1 MKLIDRMVEYFT
13 GLNKKMKRWQRVVSI
28 LSAIVVFATTY
39 MLVMPAITLDVD
51 TASTQAGIEVASENE
66 PDTAGT
72 VFESTEEEEPEEP
85 EAEPAEEEETSGSVS
100 SAQEEEAE
108 PASEQ
113 EEAVES
119 DSEQE
124 EAVES
129 APAEQ
134 EEESAE
140 PASDEQEEEAEE
152 AQSGSSETEAAQSG
166 SGSADSTAAEDSSED
181 ASVQEAADAAKT
193 TAETAKTTAETSKTA
208 VTEDTPLIKEPTQL
222 TYKGNDYTVYAD
234 FDESAKL
241 PVGVE
246 LRVKEITKDS
256 DPDAYDT
263 YYKKALEELKDKY
276 DENTGL
282 SFAKFYDIAFV
293 YKGQEIE
300 PQGNVAIKIE
310 YKKAVEIEEET
321 KIDTIHFDKEDEDK
335 VEIIDSEKEVTD
347 KTKVESVEFESDK
360 FSVYGVIGAE
370 TFTEKYLTED
380 GETYNISVTAG
391 PEAHIPS
398 DARLEVSEVKA
409 GSDKYNELFA
419 KAEEAVLDGRDGS
432 VPFARFFDIS
442 IVKDGEKIQPD
453 VPVEV
458 KITFDETVEADK
470 NAVFNAVHISG
481 NKTDV
486 IDVTTEGEESE
497 KAVTVEAVQ
506 FSADGFS
513 IYGVTYTVDFETAD
527 GGSYSMFGKGEIKL
541 SDLMSVL
548 GIPEDIDNVTNASI
562 ELVEQNDENVD
573 ADELYIEKTD
583 GDWLIKSDVAFGN
596 VYSLTIK
603 MNNGAT
609 YLVTITDDGVP
620 ESSDLSNFVTNVM
633 ISGAT
638 QNSDGQ
644 YEVEEGKEYAI
655 KIFFAEGTDYQ
666 FKNDATLTYQMP
678 SGIKV
683 LTPQSG
689 VAVMHIVY
697 NNRTYDVDYH
707 YSLSTDGRLEI
718 EFDQTDPDYRK
729 LTDSTNVSFNFTY
742 NGQFDKNTTHLDFG
756 SDVERDIVFKDPE
769 PGQAYVTK
777 TANFDENTGRFT
789 YTITV
794 TATGDVN
801 NVNVKDVISGDA
813 LIFNNDVS
821 VTGNSVNYIDNGAV
835 NGFDYTFPSMQ
846 EGETITITYT
856 ANTDFSKDTDKDG
869 TITADQTK
877 NTVTVQP
884 EGGEPHTS
892 EYSRVIEFKKTDKK
906 DGTIVDTEDGDKIIE
921 WTIEYNSLALA
932 SAAGDTITDTIG
944 ASSAAYMEYYG
955 DGITV
960 NVYDH
965 SGHLV
970 GTRNVDYEDLT
981 AHSSTSWTYT
991 IPNGDT
997 TPYKY
1002 VITYKTKV
1010 DMDKVED
1017 GGVPVTLNNVANN
1030 DGGSTVVTPS
1040 NMAEI
1045 TKRVADQTEQYV
1057 EWESVITVPENG
1069 LSSAVV
1075 VDTFPAIWRKHV
1087 VPDAANDENIY
1098 EQYIADSLYIPE
1110 QDLLPGESYTL
1121 EVTDTN
1127 LKITFFKD
1135 SAKTQTGLQ
1144 GTPGGHQITIRLKT
1158 KVDPEWLQKN
1168 YDSPA
1173 DNNSREHVNTI
1184 SINGRQATATALFSK
1199 PSLDKKGPKNV
1210 QTWTDWSDGQKK
1222 YKFLRYEIWL
1232 KGVKNEPVTVTDS
1245 FDTSILKL
1253 VDPYV
1258 ARGDHANLYEHM
1270 VLYGGDY
1277 TDQADKKPTPVLHT
1291 DTADGFSITIDE
1303 LPKNDDGQFY
1313 QNYKIVYYLQLK
1325 DGVDLDQ
1332 LAIANGGVYKLI
1344 NTAQWGEFEKTF
1356 TYETKYK
1363 FLDKKLLNE
1372 GALGNTERTA
1382 QYQITFNPA
1391 KAMLNN
1397 GDIMEMTDTLSSNL
1411 SVDYSS
1417 IHIETD
1423 PAGLSVPYTLGGG
1436 EDGTTIATY
1445 KVPDAT
1451 TVTITYNAF
1460 VRGNGYQTI
1469 VNKVKVKGEE
1479 DTVTNTKS
1487 YGTATEGQGAI
1498 PKLKIVKVDG
1508 YDANKKLAGVKF
1520 LVFAENPNLDFG
1532 PNTEPEPHAKEIILT
1547 TNENGEIVL
1556 DGTQYTYYLNQTL
1569 YHVRE
1574 IEAPSNYGNLSFD
1587 YKVRMTNNMDE
1598 VHYAGADSVYY
1609 FTDTVQIK
1617 NWPLEGLVVEK
1628 QVESDDEAD
1637 HDQYYTFKVSILDE
1651 EGNVDTEY
1659 NEKNGDDQFVN
1670 GVVEFELKDKEQK
1683 MFWGFK
1689 KGTKYKVEEIDSKG
1703 LATEVTYSVYGEDGS
1718 KTDTITETGKA
1729 HSGTFT
1735 QEDEVIIFKN
1745 SKTQQT
1751 GSLKITKVV
1760 ETDGGGAIGT
1770 LADGTYTFAIKDSNG
1785 NNAVGKVNGTDIQN
1799 GQVTITIVNGQSNTV
1814 EVTDLNAGEYTITEI
1829 SGDNKAVTLDTAPKT
1844 VTVTAG
1850 KSGDD
1855 VPTAGIASFTNRYE
1869 KTSVSVKKVWD
1880 GDANRPGSIT
1890 VELIADGE
1898 DTGKSVELTSADDW
1912 AAKEISDLPKY
1923 NAATGEEIHYTWSEG
1938 PVSGYLLT
1946 EVTVDENRVT
1956 TLTNTETEFDLKTS
1970 YIGTKTWSDL
1980 NNKYN
1985 TRTENLTIVLQQS
1998 KMDSSGNYGAFTD
2011 TSYTYQWVTPLE
2023 GDSWT
2028 YKFEN
2033 IPVYDENG
2041 NPYHYQAKETAPGNY
2056 SLESTAIE
2064 DTEYNHGSIYEIDRE
2079 ESCST
2084 TIKSIP
2090 LSSEIDLAY
2099 CMIKLTEND
2108 GYLIWTH
2115 RAPTA
2120 WEIDQI
2126 KEHYKKE
2133 YGKKTVLWAS
2143 GEGTVAAGK
2152 SSITFDI
2159 DISESGTVSL
2169 DLSQSSEW
2177 SILWYGNFA
2186 GSSYSSGSTTFTNKL
2201 IPTELTGKKIW
2212 TISGDE
2218 TPADPILTLTRTY
2231 TTAAEGGTETTSEPE
2246 TVRDQDG
2253 NALQPDEWT
2262 GTGKERTF
2270 KYKDLP
2276 AKDSNGNPYTYSVVE
2291 YQFTVGGIT
2300 YTVTQNTDGTFT
2312 ATPSDPTA
2320 PEILVTQENNDISNT
2335 EVTDFE
2341 VTKIWKDQ
2349 SGQNVEWV
2357 KNITVILHKKSGS
2370 NETTYTYTVKEETSP
2385 GGAKTYTAASI
2396 DTDAPTAVVT
2406 GNARDGYTIKWSRL
2420 PIGFEYSATETKVD
2434 GYKDPIYAIKAT
2446 DSDDGFINTENG
2458 TVLTNAG
2465 NGRYI
2470 INKPDDAVTLPE
2482 SGGPGTA
2489 LFYGMGIALMAMAGL
2504 LLFIKRRNI
2513 KNLSERRW

>member
-1 MKLIDRMVEYFT
+1 
-13 GLNKKMKRWQRVVSI
+13 
-28 LSAIVVFATTY
+28 
-39 MLVMPAITLDVD
+39 
-51 TASTQAGIEVASENE
+51 
-66 PDTAGT
+66 
-72 VFESTEEEEPEEP
+72 
-85 EAEPAEEEETSGSVS
+85 
-100 SAQEEEAE
+100 
-108 PASEQ
+108 
-113 EEAVES
+113 
-119 DSEQE
+119 
-124 EAVES
+124 
-129 APAEQ
+129 
-134 EEESAE
+134 
-140 PASDEQEEEAEE
+140 
-152 AQSGSSETEAAQSG
+152 
-166 SGSADSTAAEDSSED
+166 
-181 ASVQEAADAAKT
+181 
-193 TAETAKTTAETSKTA
+193 
-208 VTEDTPLIKEPTQL
+208 
-222 TYKGNDYTVYAD
+222 
-234 FDESAKL
+234 
-241 PVGVE
+241 
-246 LRVKEITKDS
+246 
-256 DPDAYDT
+256 
-263 YYKKALEELKDKY
+263 
-276 DENTGL
+276 
-282 SFAKFYDIAFV
+282 
-293 YKGQEIE
+293 
-300 PQGNVAIKIE
+300 
-310 YKKAVEIEEET
+310 
-321 KIDTIHFDKEDEDK
+321 
-335 VEIIDSEKEVTD
+335 
-347 KTKVESVEFESDK
+347 
-360 FSVYGVIGAE
+360 
-370 TFTEKYLTED
+370 
-380 GETYNISVTAG
+380 
-391 PEAHIPS
+391 
-398 DARLEVSEVKA
+398 
-409 GSDKYNELFA
+409 
-419 KAEEAVLDGRDGS
+419 
-432 VPFARFFDIS
+432 
-442 IVKDGEKIQPD
+442 
-453 VPVEV
+453 
-458 KITFDETVEADK
+458 
-470 NAVFNAVHISG
+470 
-481 NKTDV
+481 
-486 IDVTTEGEESE
+486 
-497 KAVTVEAVQ
+497 
-506 FSADGFS
+506 
-513 IYGVTYTVDFETAD
+513 
-527 GGSYSMFGKGEIKL
+527 
-541 SDLMSVL
+541 
-548 GIPEDIDNVTNASI
+548 
-562 ELVEQNDENVD
+562 
-573 ADELYIEKTD
+573 
-583 GDWLIKSDVAFGN
+583 
-596 VYSLTIK
+596 

-678 SGIKV
+678 TGIKV

-718 EFDQTDPDYRK
+718 EFDQTDPDYRR

-777 TANFDENTGRFT
+777 TAIFDENTGRFT

-801 NVNVKDVISGDA
+801 NVNVKDVFSGNA
-813 LIFNNDVS
+813 LIFNNDVA
-821 VTGNSVNYIDNGAV
+821 VTGYSGNYIDNGAA
-835 NGFDYTFPSMQ
+835 NGFDYTFPSMA
-846 EGETITITYT
+846 EGDTITITYT

-1017 GGVPVTLNNVANN
+1017 GGVPVTLSNVANN
-1030 DGGSTVVTPS
+1030 DVGSTVVTPS

-1069 LSSAVV
+1069 LSRAEVI
-1075 VDTFPAIWRKHV
+1075 DTFPAIWRKHV

-1098 EQYIADSLYIPE
+1098 EKYIADSLYIPE

-1135 SAKTQTGLQ
+1135 SAKTQPGLQ
-1144 GTPGGHQITIRLKT
+1144 GTPGGHQIRIRLKT
-1158 KVDPEWLQKN
+1158 EVDPEWLQKN

-1232 KGVKNEPVTVTDS
+1232 KGVKDEPVTVTDK

-1372 GALGNTERTA
+1372 GALGITERTA

-1391 KAMLNN
+1391 QAMLNN

-1451 TVTITYNAF
+1451 KVTITYNAF

-1556 DGTQYTYYLNQTL
+1556 DGTQYTYYLNQTV

-1703 LATEVTYSVYGEDGS
+1703 LATEVTYSV
-1718 KTDTITETGKA
+1718 
-1729 HSGTFT
+1729 
-1735 QEDEVIIFKN
+1735 
-1745 SKTQQT
+1745 
-1751 GSLKITKVV
+1751 
-1760 ETDGGGAIGT
+1760 
-1770 LADGTYTFAIKDSNG
+1770 
-1785 NNAVGKVNGTDIQN
+1785 
-1799 GQVTITIVNGQSNTV
+1799 
-1814 EVTDLNAGEYTITEI
+1814 
-1829 SGDNKAVTLDTAPKT
+1829 
-1844 VTVTAG
+1844 
-1850 KSGDD
+1850 
-1855 VPTAGIASFTNRYE
+1855 
-1869 KTSVSVKKVWD
+1869 
-1880 GDANRPGSIT
+1880 
-1890 VELIADGE
+1890 
-1898 DTGKSVELTSADDW
+1898 
-1912 AAKEISDLPKY
+1912 
-1923 NAATGEEIHYTWSEG
+1923 
-1938 PVSGYLLT
+1938 
-1946 EVTVDENRVT
+1946 
-1956 TLTNTETEFDLKTS
+1956 
-1970 YIGTKTWSDL
+1970 
-1980 NNKYN
+1980 
-1985 TRTENLTIVLQQS
+1985 
-1998 KMDSSGNYGAFTD
+1998 
-2011 TSYTYQWVTPLE
+2011 
-2023 GDSWT
+2023 
-2028 YKFEN
+2028 
-2033 IPVYDENG
+2033 
-2041 NPYHYQAKETAPGNY
+2041 
-2056 SLESTAIE
+2056 
-2064 DTEYNHGSIYEIDRE
+2064 
-2079 ESCST
+2079 
-2084 TIKSIP
+2084 
-2090 LSSEIDLAY
+2090 
-2099 CMIKLTEND
+2099 
-2108 GYLIWTH
+2108 
-2115 RAPTA
+2115 
-2120 WEIDQI
+2120 
-2126 KEHYKKE
+2126 
-2133 YGKKTVLWAS
+2133 
-2143 GEGTVAAGK
+2143 
-2152 SSITFDI
+2152 
-2159 DISESGTVSL
+2159 
-2169 DLSQSSEW
+2169 
-2177 SILWYGNFA
+2177 
-2186 GSSYSSGSTTFTNKL
+2186 
-2201 IPTELTGKKIW
+2201 
-2212 TISGDE
+2212 
-2218 TPADPILTLTRTY
+2218 
-2231 TTAAEGGTETTSEPE
+2231 
-2246 TVRDQDG
+2246 
-2253 NALQPDEWT
+2253 
-2262 GTGKERTF
+2262 
-2270 KYKDLP
+2270 
-2276 AKDSNGNPYTYSVVE
+2276 
-2291 YQFTVGGIT
+2291 
-2300 YTVTQNTDGTFT
+2300 
-2312 ATPSDPTA
+2312 
-2320 PEILVTQENNDISNT
+2320 
-2335 EVTDFE
+2335 
-2341 VTKIWKDQ
+2341 
-2349 SGQNVEWV
+2349 
-2357 KNITVILHKKSGS
+2357 
-2370 NETTYTYTVKEETSP
+2370 
-2385 GGAKTYTAASI
+2385 
-2396 DTDAPTAVVT
+2396 
-2406 GNARDGYTIKWSRL
+2406 
-2420 PIGFEYSATETKVD
+2420 
-2434 GYKDPIYAIKAT
+2434 
-2446 DSDDGFINTENG
+2446 
-2458 TVLTNAG
+2458 
-2465 NGRYI
+2465 
-2470 INKPDDAVTLPE
+2470 
-2482 SGGPGTA
+2482 
-2489 LFYGMGIALMAMAGL
+2489 
-2504 LLFIKRRNI
+2504 
-2513 KNLSERRW
+2513 